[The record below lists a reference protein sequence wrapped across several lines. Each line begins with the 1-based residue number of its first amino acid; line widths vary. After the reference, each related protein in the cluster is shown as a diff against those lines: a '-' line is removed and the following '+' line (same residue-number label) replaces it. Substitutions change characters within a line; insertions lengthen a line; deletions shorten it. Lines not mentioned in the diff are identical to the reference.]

1 MTEVGKAA
9 EKEQTAPH
17 PEDPRK
23 PDELSEISKPAW
35 KLTLKNTWAE
45 FSADKCTDLA
55 AMLTYYSVLS
65 IFPALLALVSLVGVF
80 GHGDE
85 TVTAMLDIVR
95 QLGQSDTA
103 DTLEG
108 PVTEMVNA
116 NRAGITLVV
125 GILTALWSA
134 SAYVGGFGRAM
145 NTIYEVDEG
154 RPVWK
159 LRPMMLLVTTVL
171 VVGAAL
177 VLLGLVISGPVAEAV
192 GGTIGLGS
200 QSVTIWNWVKLPVI
214 LGIVVLMV
222 ALLYYATPN
231 VKQPKFRWMSIG
243 AAVAIVVWVI
253 ASIAFAFY
261 VSRFGNYNKTYGS
274 LATVVIT
281 LLWLWLT
288 NLALLFGAELD
299 AELERSRQL
308 QAGLK
313 AERTLQLPP
322 RDTRQSEKAEEK
334 LEKRVAE
341 GRELRKQAIQDGP
354 TGAPP
359 EGKGGHD
366 RSRHE
371 EADRTRHDGRRSDGT
386 RTDHGKAHGSKE
398 SADDDSGKAPKAL
411 TLGAVAGVAAI
422 VIKRALRGG
431 R

>member
-1 MTEVGKAA
+1 MER
-9 EKEQTAPH
+9 Q
-17 PEDPRK
+17 R
-23 PDELSEISKPAW
+23 
-35 KLTLKNTWAE
+35 LTFTLRGAVAE
-45 FSADKCTDLA
+45 FQRDHATDLA
-55 AMLTYYSVLS
+55 AALTYSSVLS
-65 IFPALLALVSLVGVF
+65 VFPAILALVSLLGVF
-80 GHGDE
+80 GRGED
-85 TVTAMLDIVR
+85 TTQAMLDILR
-95 QLGQSDTA
+95 ELGQSDIATQLQEPIA
-103 DTLEG
+103 A
-108 PVTEMVNA
+108 MVGA
-116 NRAGITLVV
+116 QRAG
-125 GILTALWSA
+125 TALIIGLAGALWGA
-134 SAYVGGFGRAM
+134 SGYVGAFGRAL
-145 NTIYEVDEG
+145 NRIYDIEEG

-159 LRPMMLLVTTVL
+159 LRPLVLLVTMGMVVMAAVVL
-171 VVGAAL
+171 VGV
-177 VLLGLVISGPVAEAV
+177 VVSGPLAQAIGDVV
-192 GGTIGLGS
+192 GLGD
-200 QSVTIWNWVKLPVI
+200 QSVMVWNVAKWPFL
-214 LGIVVLMV
+214 LGIVMAMV
-222 ALLYYATPN
+222 AVLYYATPN

-308 QAGLK
+308 QAGIK

-322 RDTRQSEKAEEK
+322 RDTRQSERAEEK

-341 GRELRKQAIQDGP
+341 GRELRMQAIEDGA

-371 EADRTRHDGRRSDGT
+371 EPDRTRHDGRRSDGT
-386 RTDHGKAHGSKE
+386 RKEHGKAHGSKE
-398 SADDDSGKAPKAL
+398 SADEDSGEAPKAL
-411 TLGAVAGVAAI
+411 TLGALAGVAAL
-422 VIKRALRGG
+422 VIKRALRRG